1 MATILVVAH
10 AHDRFDARHF
20 LLKGLFEHWTAAG
33 HRVLVHEGPSGLPDA
48 DLAFVHIDGT
58 VIPTPYLDALSR
70 YPIVVNGKTADI
82 SKRSFS
88 RHLVSRADAFDG
100 PVIVKTNRN
109 SGGFPEAMH
118 AMNARDAGEPPGEPV
133 RFMKDRYPIFRSAC
147 EVPASTW
154 RDPDLVVEKFLPEK
168 DERGYYVRYWVFLG
182 DKERCSRYLEADP
195 IVKGDKA
202 IERIPCDVPDEIRAW
217 RARLGFDFG
226 KFDFV
231 IHDGQPVLL
240 DVNRTP
246 TVPPNLSDA
255 VRAQQAALSEGIAAF
270 LR

>member
-1 MATILVVAH
+1 MATILLVAH
-10 AHDRFDARHF
+10 AHERFEARHF
-20 LLKGLFEHWTAAG
+20 LVKGLFEHWTAAG
-33 HRVLVHEGPSGLPDA
+33 HRVLVHEGPTGLPDA
-48 DLAFVHIDGT
+48 DVAFVHIDST
-58 VIPTPYLDALSR
+58 VIPAPYLDALSR
-70 YPIVVNGKTADI
+70 CRVVLNGKTADI

-88 RHLVSRADAFDG
+88 PNVVARADGFTG

-118 AMNARDAGEPPGEPV
+118 ARNAIESGEPAGPPV
-133 RFMKDRYPIFRSAC
+133 RFMRDRYPIFRSAC
-147 EVPASTW
+147 EVPPSTW
-154 RDPDLVVEKFLPEK
+154 SDPDLVVEKFLPEQ

-182 DKERCSRYLEADP
+182 DRERCSRYLEADP
-195 IVKGDKA
+195 IVKGDRA
-202 IERIPCDVPDEIRAW
+202 TERVPVEVPAEIRAW
-217 RARLGFDFG
+217 RTRLGFDFG

-231 IHDGQPVLL
+231 LHDGQPVLL

-255 VRAQQAALSEGIAAF
+255 VRAQQASLSEGIAAF